1 MGLAWVNLTRRA
13 RPRTTGSP
21 RKRQAK
27 GRLSR
32 NRPFSSA
39 LPHIVCVPG
48 ISKPFRP
55 FVIPEPT
62 PSAQHIGK
70 QLPSVSAAL
79 MLPRPKG
86 FGFNG
91 LAILAR
97 QGEAFAPFL
106 RGLIGVKYGKRTNPK
121 GSLPLPDPENARR
134 VFPVDCGE
142 FHRYAA
148 SMGFPVCAQVRLGSS
163 QLMSAPITRH
173 PLRSLSLMARQIRL
187 ACSRA
192 ALNDK
197 GSPSEQTK

>member
-1 MGLAWVNLTRRA
+1 VTLPAFTAPRKAQGNAQGKARIRANRRKKAAPVKGRLGLGLAWVNLTRRA

-134 VFPVDCGE
+134 VFPVDLRD
-142 FHRYAA
+142 FH
-148 SMGFPVCAQVRLGSS
+148 G
-163 QLMSAPITRH
+163 
-173 PLRSLSLMARQIRL
+173 
-187 ACSRA
+187 
-192 ALNDK
+192 
-197 GSPSEQTK
+197 